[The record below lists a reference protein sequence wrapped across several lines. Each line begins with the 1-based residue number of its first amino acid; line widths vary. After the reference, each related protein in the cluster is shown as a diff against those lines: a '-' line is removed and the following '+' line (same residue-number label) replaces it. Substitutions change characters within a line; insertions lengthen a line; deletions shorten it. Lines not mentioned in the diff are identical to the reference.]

1 MQGFHGFFSYPVDF
15 RAVCFGIKIE
25 RNSCDRDRYEVEVV
39 YAERCKQAV
48 TKLEI
53 TYDMRTQLEAPR
65 KHCKFEGF
73 SHKKAEK
80 LGLKLKLKLAEMFL
94 RYVAIKIAVYLK

>member
-1 MQGFHGFFSYPVDF
+1 MDSSPNSGRFS
-15 RAVCFGIKIE
+15 VCFGIKIE

-53 TYDMRTQLEAPR
+53 TYNMRTQLEAPC

-73 SHKKAEK
+73 FHTKKVK
-80 LGLKLKLKLAEMFL
+80 LGLKLTETC
-94 RYVAIKIAVYLK
+94 